1 MTEQSTRNESVTGCR
16 DSAEYPFLLE
26 ITRGRTQNP
35 LRPITHERF
44 LIGAGERCDLR
55 LGGAD
60 MPPLH
65 SILYVDGIDVWI
77 DSIADGPELKVN
89 GQATRSAHL
98 ADGDQIEL
106 GTFQLALRDT
116 GAESPPPI
124 LQAFSADDFEDEPE
138 IDPSTLTPA
147 ELIELIEQEEE
158 LIEEFEARKRMGIET
173 LMKTLRDSQGE
184 TEPQRQLEIQQPK
197 IAEPQ
202 VTQPETTGR
211 PRDLLVELETA
222 IASLTR
228 FAEELEQRASRLS
241 HQDFQRTAA
250 TLLDFQQQIIG
261 RLDSVLAKVAEGRQ
275 SRQTARP
282 LPASRPH
289 RDVA

>member
-1 MTEQSTRNESVTGCR
+1 MTEQSVHTGAAFGCHE
-16 DSAEYPFLLE
+16 SAEYPFLLE

-35 LRPITHERF
+35 LRPITRERF

-65 SILYVDGIDVWI
+65 SILYVDGVDVWI

-89 GQATRSAHL
+89 GQVTRSAHL
-98 ADGDQIEL
+98 ADGDEIEL

-116 GAESPPPI
+116 GAETPPPI
-124 LQAFSADDFEDEPE
+124 LQAFSADDFEDEPG
-138 IDPSTLTPA
+138 IDPSTLSPA

-158 LIEEFEARKRMGIET
+158 LIEEFEARKRMGLET
-173 LMKTLRDSQGE
+173 LMKALRGSQGE
-184 TEPQRQLEIQQPK
+184 PVPQRQIEIRR
-197 IAEPQ
+197 PQ
-202 VTQPETTGR
+202 HAGEGAAGR
-211 PRDLLVELETA
+211 SRDLLIELEAA

-250 TLLDFQQQIIG
+250 TLLDFQQQMIG
-261 RLDSVLAKVAEGRQ
+261 RLDAVLARVAEARQ
-275 SRQTARP
+275 PKRVTEPLQTPPPR
-282 LPASRPH
+282 

>member
-1 MTEQSTRNESVTGCR
+1 MTEHSTLKESASGTSE
-16 DSAEYPFLLE
+16 SAEYPFLLE

-55 LGGAD
+55 LGGTD

-65 SILYVDGIDVWI
+65 SILYVDGIDVWV
-77 DSIADGPELKVN
+77 DAIADRPELKVN

-98 ADGDQIEL
+98 SDGDELKL

-116 GAESPPPI
+116 GAETPPPI
-124 LQAFSADDFEDEPE
+124 LQAFSADDFDDEPE
-138 IDPSTLTPA
+138 IDPSTLSPA

-173 LMKTLRDSQGE
+173 LMKTLRE
-184 TEPQRQLEIQQPK
+184 
-197 IAEPQ
+197 
-202 VTQPETTGR
+202 TQPEAESAPQSAIQRSAETGR

-222 IASLTR
+222 ISSLTR

-261 RLDSVLAKVAEGRQ
+261 RLDAVLAKVAEGRQ
-275 SRQTARP
+275 SKQSARP
-282 LPASRPH
+282 LPASRHH